1 MLLQHET
8 NVCWTDTKLS
18 FCCFPLLSE
27 WKIKTSVSVWHREV
41 ARKVKRAWHLTYP
54 STAFEKLRRAVGKH
68 NICQNWAS
76 NVDSFLFAD
85 TFWLW
90 MGHACHLKPGMWT
103 YHLFPPPLHY
113 IMSLRS
119 SCNWWKLHKSHD
131 ICFSQ
136 VAICQNWASNVDSF
150 QFLDHIVT
158 LKLPSLT
165 I

>member
-27 WKIKTSVSVWHREV
+27 WKIKTSVSVWLREV

-54 STAFEKLRRAVGKH
+54 FTAFEKLRRAIGKH

-76 NVDSFLFAD
+76 NVDSFLFEP
-85 TFWLW
+85 TFWHW
-90 MGHACHLKPGMWT
+90 SYM

-150 QFLDHIVT
+150 QLLDLIVT
-158 LKLPSLT
+158 LKLPGL
-165 I
+165 II